1 VRCCNCRLLHLL
13 VLVVGNRCCCVVA
26 LESCPADRL
35 IKVRRRGV
43 AAAFCSIVSAARRLA
58 CAHNKM
64 ICVCR
69 ARYIS
74 ITAEMATINRLW
86 QDNYAEIR
94 RVLRLSVPV
103 SIGLLLNRMITFLS
117 VIFVGHLGP
126 AELAAASLG
135 SSLLN
140 ILGLAVMAGLAGA
153 ITTLSGQV

>member
-1 VRCCNCRLLHLL
+1 M
-13 VLVVGNRCCCVVA
+13 GT
-26 LESCPADRL
+26 
-35 IKVRRRGV
+35 
-43 AAAFCSIVSAARRLA
+43 
-58 CAHNKM
+58 
-64 ICVCR
+64 
-69 ARYIS
+69 IS
-74 ITAEMATINRLW
+74 KLW

-153 ITTLSGQV
+153 ITTLSGQVQTAACSHAMGCTCHQAVFESQPTQNDRKSTSID